1 MKRLL
6 ISVFCLFVVNSWA
19 DDQGMVKVQSNH
31 DVATTADNL
40 ENILKEKGMNVFARV
55 NHAEGAKKVDME
67 LRPTELIIFGN
78 PKVGTPLM
86 NCAQTV
92 AIDLPQKALI
102 YEDEAG
108 QTWLVYNDPA
118 YLNQRHKLDECAPV
132 LEKVSGAL
140 ANFAKAATQ

>member
-6 ISVFCLFVVNSWA
+6 LVAFCLITVSAWA
-19 DDQGMVKVQSNH
+19 HDQGMVKVESNH

-40 ENILKEKGMNVFARV
+40 ENILKEKGMNVFGRV

-67 LRPTELIIFGN
+67 LRPTELVIFGN

-86 NCAQTV
+86 NCSQSV

-102 YEDEAG
+102 FEDEQG
-108 QTWLVYNDPA
+108 KTWLMYNDPS
-118 YLNQRHKLDECAPV
+118 YLNQRHKLDDCAAV

>member
-1 MKRLL
+1 MKRLVL
-6 ISVFCLFVVNSWA
+6 AIFCLITFNCWA
-19 DDQGMVKVQSNH
+19 HDQGMVKVKSNH

-67 LRPTELIIFGN
+67 LRPTELVIFGN

-86 NCAQTV
+86 NCSQSV
-92 AIDLPQKALI
+92 AIDLPQKALVF
-102 YEDEAG
+102 EDQYG
-108 QTWLVYNDPA
+108 NTWLMYNNPD
-118 YLNQRHKLDECAPV
+118 YLNQRHKLDDCAAV